1 MKTFS
6 NFSPCPQMRNMSAN
20 MSAKVSHKI
29 FKAILITILIDTKE
43 SFIPFYSIIV
53 YQTNA
58 LIWMIFGMH

>member
-1 MKTFS
+1 
-6 NFSPCPQMRNMSAN
+6 MRNMSAN
-20 MSAKVSHKI
+20 MSAKVSHEI
-29 FKAILITILIDTKE
+29 FKAVLITILIDTKE